1 MLKRFKNLFGR
12 PAPTPTSE
20 DPLRDDDILRDDF
33 SPSADAIDALADFV
47 RLVAA
52 PCGQAEAD
60 QLAASVR
67 TGDLP
72 GDDIA
77 GLLTWSIARN
87 LGDGAP
93 WTLAIWVDW
102 KAWDEIEW
110 QTEKLLDTLGIRARW
125 EWARAEAERTVA
137 EGLLD
142 FGAWLRP
149 HGYELLHVD
158 TGGDDYFAFPI
169 RADLLQTGLAHAE
182 RAGLRVEQADDFRA
196 SQGLSL

>member
-1 MLKRFKNLFGR
+1 MLKRFKHLFSR
-12 PAPTPTSE
+12 PASTPVSE

-33 SPSADAIDALADFV
+33 SPSAETLDALAEFV
-47 RLVAA
+47 RLVGS

-60 QLAASVR
+60 QIADSVR

-77 GLLTWSIARN
+77 GLLTWSLARN

-93 WTLAIWVDW
+93 WTLAISVDW

-110 QTEKLLDTLGIRARW
+110 QAEKLLDTLGIGARW

-137 EGLLD
+137 DGLLD

-169 RADLLQTGLAHAE
+169 RADLLQEARLYAE
-182 RAGLRVEQADDFRA
+182 RAGLKIEQADDFRA

>member
-1 MLKRFKNLFGR
+1 MLKRFKHLFSR
-12 PAPTPTSE
+12 PASTSVSE

-33 SPSADAIDALADFV
+33 SPSTETLDALAEFV
-47 RLVAA
+47 RLVGS

-60 QLAASVR
+60 QIADSVR

-77 GLLTWSIARN
+77 GLLTWSLARN

-93 WTLAIWVDW
+93 WTLAISVDW

-110 QTEKLLDTLGIRARW
+110 QAEKLLDTLGIGARW

-137 EGLLD
+137 DGLLD

-169 RADLLQTGLAHAE
+169 RADLLQEARLYAE
-182 RAGLRVEQADDFRA
+182 RAGLKIEQADDFRA